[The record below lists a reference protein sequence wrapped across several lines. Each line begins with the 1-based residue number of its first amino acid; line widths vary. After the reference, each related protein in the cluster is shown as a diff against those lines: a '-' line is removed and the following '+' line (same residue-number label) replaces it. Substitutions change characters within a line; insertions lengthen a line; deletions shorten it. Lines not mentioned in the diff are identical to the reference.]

1 MLNPFVNLFNHLRF
15 KVKFGLL
22 ALVFF
27 VPLTV
32 SFGWIVLQ
40 QLAKAQQNEQELIG
54 HELSQAVV
62 ELERMNYRP
71 DTSQAQS
78 LLANLSNQSMSMLP
92 DADFMALLDQLT
104 NTWQQH
110 QINTGDTELSNHQT
124 MYQLT
129 LSLREQLGAYTGLSR
144 QAEADRFYLSAM
156 NSQWLPELN
165 EYVSRIGFLN
175 KQIISNEGFDA
186 QSYTLIVALNNRI
199 DDIQLQLEKALL
211 QYKKVAQ
218 NSDVSNDIES
228 LLANV
233 DDYQQALNNNVI
245 EPDNIQWSS
254 ATAKQQNANVVE
266 NIYAVWQQS
275 SLLLTSL
282 LQDQKQQ
289 NLNYLYLLS
298 AVLVVS
304 IVLIVL
310 SLIAIY
316 YSIKANVVVM
326 QQASSRMGEGDFSQ
340 AIQVKGR
347 DEFSDIAVSF
357 NTMHGKIASLLRLLD
372 EDVVTLNQDT
382 NSINALSEHMEQ
394 QLSQAQQNTSS
405 VVSSIGELSQS
416 VGLINDNID
425 SARTLTNQAN
435 SHVIEGEGV
444 ISDTADVIEGIAT
457 EVNNSA
463 QVINTLAKNSDEIAQ
478 FLKVIREIAEQTNL
492 LALNAAIE
500 AARAGEYG
508 RGFAVVAGEVGTL
521 AGRTQEATAEI
532 QRIIGDLQSGAEQ
545 AVKAMEQGVEK
556 ANHGVTQT
564 QLVASAFGQITA
576 DVTNIVQSTD
586 EITTAVHHQRQM
598 IENIEINTQDIDEGS
613 SSLLVSAKETASAV
627 SNVATLTEDLA
638 RQLSQFKLNN

>member
-78 LLANLSNQSMSMLP
+78 LLANLSSQSMSMLP
-92 DADFMALLDQLT
+92 DADFMALFDQLT

-110 QINTGDTELSNHQT
+110 QINTGDTELANHQA

-186 QSYTLIVALNNRI
+186 QSYTLIVALSNRI

-211 QYKKVAQ
+211 QYKRVAED
-218 NSDVSNDIES
+218 SDVSHDIES

-254 ATAKQQNANVVE
+254 ATAEQQNTNVVE

-382 NSINALSEHMEQ
+382 NSISALSEHMEQ

-444 ISDTADVIEGIAT
+444 ISDTADVIEGIAI

-598 IENIEINTQDIDEGS
+598 IENIEVNTQDIDEGS

-627 SNVATLTEDLA
+627 SNVASLTEDLA